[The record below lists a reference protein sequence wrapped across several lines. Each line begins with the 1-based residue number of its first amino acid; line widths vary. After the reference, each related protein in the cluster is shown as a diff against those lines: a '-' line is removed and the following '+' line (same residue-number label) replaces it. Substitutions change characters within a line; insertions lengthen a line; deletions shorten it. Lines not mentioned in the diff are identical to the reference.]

1 VHGSSNSKKYK
12 IMNTFLETG
21 IYTEGC
27 IIPITTEDPSL
38 TAILD
43 DFSEEFRIN
52 IYAGSYYITSVTMKN
67 YRQMCN
73 DVSSMIVNDRH
84 GKYIS
89 NIYSLIQEQLFYV
102 YLRMHN
108 SN

>member
-1 VHGSSNSKKYK
+1 
-12 IMNTFLETG
+12 MNNFIKTG

-27 IIPITTEDPSL
+27 IIPVTTEDPSL
-38 TAILD
+38 VAILD

-52 IYAGSYYITSVTMKN
+52 IYTGSYYITSVTMKN

-73 DVSSMIVNDRH
+73 DVSSIIVNDRY

-89 NIYSLIQEQLFYV
+89 NIHSLVQEQLFWD
-102 YLRMHN
+102 YLKIHGRGK
-108 SN
+108 